1 MSEINYKILLIGNS
15 NVGKE
20 IFFKKLSAGEYYEKS
35 MSTVGIVKKTIDLD
49 LGVIDKEGKSIKKNL
64 LYLYSTINL
73 KKNLDHLLM
82 VI

>member
-1 MSEINYKILLIGNS
+1 MSIINYRILLIGNS

-20 IFFKKLSAGEYYEKS
+20 IFFEKLSAGEYYEKS
-35 MSTVGIVKKTIDLD
+35 MSTIGIVKKTIDLD

-64 LYLYSTINL
+64 SYLYSTINL